1 MGASEPHYERHTMK
15 QQSPTEAQKRAVEC
29 LSDVQKCLSSF
40 VRDLGGTDPQTAEV
54 LVEIVAEKLAD
65 AGQELVQ
72 SFSGGLRQGEA
83 AIGQASGGPQPL
95 SAPLAQRP
103 QSEQSIQPEEQPSD
117 VAALLARIG
126 AH

>member
-1 MGASEPHYERHTMK
+1 MK
-15 QQSPTEAQKRAVEC
+15 QSPTEAQTRAVEC
-29 LSDVQKCLSSF
+29 LADVQRCLSSF

-83 AIGQASGGPQPL
+83 AIAQASGPHSLGD
-95 SAPLAQRP
+95 PLAQRP
-103 QSEQSIQPEEQPSD
+103 PQAPLQATSPEEPSAAAD
-117 VAALLARIG
+117 LVAKYTR
-126 AH
+126 H

>member
-1 MGASEPHYERHTMK
+1 VPKLIRSRPWRHR
-15 QQSPTEAQKRAVEC
+15 SPDCR
-29 LSDVQKCLSSF
+29 
-40 VRDLGGTDPQTAEV
+40 V

-83 AIGQASGGPQPL
+83 AIGQTSGGPQPL

-103 QSEQSIQPEEQPSD
+103 QSEQSIQPNPEEPD
-117 VAALLARIG
+117 AMADLLTKYR
-126 AH
+126 H